1 MRVLI
6 TGGTGLI
13 GSELTNN
20 LCADGH
26 DVIILSRSGTSD
38 TFLPSHSQLVKWDGR
53 TAEGWGRLVN
63 EVDAIVNLAGESISG
78 ANPVSGRWTAARKQ
92 RIVDSRVQAGQAIVQ
107 ALKSAT
113 KRPEVL
119 VQASAVGYYGPHGD
133 EPVTEDTA
141 PGNDF
146 LADVCKQW
154 EASVAGVEA
163 LGVRLAIIRT
173 GVVLSSGGGALPFM
187 ALPFRYFV
195 GGPLGSGKQYVPW
208 IHEEDQISAIRFMIE
223 HQSMRGAYNLCA
235 PKPVTNADFGKAIG
249 RALRRP
255 SYMPAPE
262 FAIRLGL
269 GEFATLIVDGQRQIP
284 RRLQQSGFRFQY
296 EDVDTALKD
305 LLR

>member
-38 TFLPSHSQLVKWDGR
+38 TFLPSRAQLVKWDGR

-78 ANPVSGRWTAARKQ
+78 ANPVSGRWTAARKR

-107 ALKSAT
+107 ALKGAT

-208 IHEEDQISAIRFMIE
+208 IHEEDQINAIRFLLE
-223 HQSMRGAYNLCA
+223 HQSMRGAYNVSA
-235 PKPVTNADFGKAIG
+235 PKPVTNADFSKAIG

-262 FAIRLGL
+262 FAIRLVL

>member
-38 TFLPSHSQLVKWDGR
+38 TFLPSRAQLVKWDGR

-78 ANPVSGRWTAARKQ
+78 ANPVSGRWTAARKR

-107 ALKSAT
+107 AVKGAT

-208 IHEEDQISAIRFMIE
+208 IHEEDQINAIRFLLE
-223 HQSMRGAYNLCA
+223 HQSMRGAYNVSA
-235 PKPVTNADFGKAIG
+235 PKPVTNADFSKAIG

-262 FAIRLGL
+262 FAIRLVL

-284 RRLQQSGFRFQY
+284 RRLPQSGFRFQY

>member
-38 TFLPSHSQLVKWDGR
+38 TFLPSRAQLVKWDGR

-78 ANPVSGRWTAARKQ
+78 ANPVSGRWTAARKR

-107 ALKSAT
+107 ALKGAT
-113 KRPEVL
+113 KRPQVL

-163 LGVRLAIIRT
+163 LGVRLAVVRT

-195 GGPLGSGKQYVPW
+195 GGPPGSGKEYVPW
-208 IHEEDQISAIRFMIE
+208 IHEEGQINAIRFLLE
-223 HQSMRGAYNLCA
+223 HQSMRGAYNVCA
-235 PKPVTNADFGKAIG
+235 PKPVTNADFSKAIG

-262 FAIRLGL
+262 FAIRLVL

>member
-38 TFLPSHSQLVKWDGR
+38 TFMPSRAQLVKWDGR

-78 ANPVSGRWTAARKQ
+78 ANPVSGRWTAARKR

-107 ALKSAT
+107 ALKGAT

-163 LGVRLAIIRT
+163 LGVRLAVVRT

-208 IHEEDQISAIRFMIE
+208 IHEEDQINAIRFLLE
-223 HQSMRGAYNLCA
+223 HQSMRGAYNVCA
-235 PKPVTNADFGKAIG
+235 PKPVTNADFSKAIG

-262 FAIRLGL
+262 FAIRLVL

>member
-38 TFLPSHSQLVKWDGR
+38 TFLPSHAQLVKWDGR

-146 LADVCKQW
+146 LANVCKQW

-163 LGVRLAIIRT
+163 LGVRLAIVRT

-223 HQSMRGAYNLCA
+223 HQSMRGAYNGCA

-262 FAIRLGL
+262 FAIRLVL

>member
-13 GSELTNN
+13 GNELTNN

-26 DVIILSRSGTSD
+26 DVIILSRSGKSD
-38 TFLPSHSQLVKWDGR
+38 VYLPSRARLERWDGR
-53 TAEGWGRLVN
+53 TAEGWGHLVN

-78 ANPVSGRWTAARKQ
+78 ANPVSGRWTAARKK
-92 RIVDSRVQAGQAIVQ
+92 RIVESRVQGGQAIMQ
-107 ALKSAT
+107 ALSAAT
-113 KRPEVL
+113 RRPQVL

-133 EPVTEDTA
+133 DQVTEETP

-146 LADVCKQW
+146 LANVCKQW
-154 EASVAGVEA
+154 EASTAGADA
-163 LGVRLAIIRT
+163 LGVRVVVMRT
-173 GVVLSSGGGALPFM
+173 GIVLSMGGGALPFM

-195 GGPLGSGKQYVPW
+195 GGPLGSGRQYVPW
-208 IHEEDQISAIRFMIE
+208 IHEEDEIGAIRFMLDHE
-223 HQSMRGAYNLCA
+223 SMRGAYNLCA
-235 PKPVTNADFGKAIG
+235 PQPVTNAAFGKSIG

-255 SYMPAPE
+255 SYLPAPE
-262 FAIRLGL
+262 FALRLAL

-284 RRLQQSGFRFQY
+284 RRLQQTGFRFKY
-296 EDVDTALKD
+296 EEVDSALRD

>member
-38 TFLPSHSQLVKWDGR
+38 TFMPSRAQLVKWDGR

-78 ANPVSGRWTAARKQ
+78 ANPVSGRWTAARKR

-107 ALKSAT
+107 ALKGAT

-208 IHEEDQISAIRFMIE
+208 IHEEDQINAIRFLLE
-223 HQSMRGAYNLCA
+223 HQSMRGAYNVSA
-235 PKPVTNADFGKAIG
+235 PKPVTNADFSKAIG

-262 FAIRLGL
+262 FAIRLVL

>member
-38 TFLPSHSQLVKWDGR
+38 TFLPSRAQLVKWDGR

-78 ANPVSGRWTAARKQ
+78 ANPVSGRWTAARKR

-107 ALKSAT
+107 ALKGAT

-163 LGVRLAIIRT
+163 LGVRLAVVRT

-208 IHEEDQISAIRFMIE
+208 IHEEDQINAIRFLLE
-223 HQSMRGAYNLCA
+223 HQSMRGAYNVCA
-235 PKPVTNADFGKAIG
+235 PKPVTNADFSKAIG

-262 FAIRLGL
+262 FAIRLVL

>member
-38 TFLPSHSQLVKWDGR
+38 TFMPSRAQLVKWDGR

-107 ALKSAT
+107 ALKGAT

-133 EPVTEDTA
+133 EPVTEDMA

-163 LGVRLAIIRT
+163 LGVRLAVVRT

-208 IHEEDQISAIRFMIE
+208 IHEEDQINAIRFLLE
-223 HQSMRGAYNLCA
+223 HQSMRGAYNVCA
-235 PKPVTNADFGKAIG
+235 PKPVTNADFSKAIG

-262 FAIRLGL
+262 FAIRLVL

>member
-38 TFLPSHSQLVKWDGR
+38 TFLPSRAQLVKWDGR

-78 ANPVSGRWTAARKQ
+78 ANPVSGRWTAARKR

-107 ALKSAT
+107 ALKGAT
-113 KRPEVL
+113 KRPQVL

-163 LGVRLAIIRT
+163 LGVRLAVVRT

-208 IHEEDQISAIRFMIE
+208 IHEEDQINAIRFLLE
-223 HQSMRGAYNLCA
+223 HQSMRGAYNVCA
-235 PKPVTNADFGKAIG
+235 PKPVTNADFSKAIG

-262 FAIRLGL
+262 FAIRLVL

>member
-38 TFLPSHSQLVKWDGR
+38 TFLPSRAQLVKWDGR

-78 ANPVSGRWTAARKQ
+78 ANPVSGRWTAARKR

-107 ALKSAT
+107 ALKGAT
-113 KRPEVL
+113 KRPQVL

-163 LGVRLAIIRT
+163 LGVRLAVVRT

-208 IHEEDQISAIRFMIE
+208 IHEEDQINAIRFLLE
-223 HQSMRGAYNLCA
+223 HQSMRGAYNVCA
-235 PKPVTNADFGKAIG
+235 PKPVTNADFSKAIG

-262 FAIRLGL
+262 FAIRLVL

-284 RRLQQSGFRFQY
+284 RRLQQSGFRFKY
-296 EDVDTALKD
+296 EDADSALKD

>member
-38 TFLPSHSQLVKWDGR
+38 TFMPSRAQLVKWDGR

-78 ANPVSGRWTAARKQ
+78 ANPVSGRWTAARKR

-107 ALKSAT
+107 ALKGAT
-113 KRPEVL
+113 KRPQVL

-133 EPVTEDTA
+133 EPVTEDMA

-163 LGVRLAIIRT
+163 LGVRLAVVRT

-208 IHEEDQISAIRFMIE
+208 IHEEDQINAIRFLLE
-223 HQSMRGAYNLCA
+223 HQSMRGAYNVCA
-235 PKPVTNADFGKAIG
+235 PKPVTNADFSKAIG

-262 FAIRLGL
+262 FAIRLVL